1 MLQALPQ
8 NRGKLLAYK
17 VGGLLR
23 QPDLEK
29 VGKRLDRI
37 DGKARLLLE
46 LDDLRGLTPAAFWED
61 LKITLGHF
69 RDIERMA
76 VVGDQRWLR
85 WWVRTAGALVSV
97 QVKVYTAEEKSVA
110 LKWLRER

>member
-1 MLQALPQ
+1 MLRALPQ
-8 NRGKLLAYK
+8 NRGNLLAYK

-29 VGKRLDRI
+29 VSKRLEKI
-37 DGKARLLLE
+37 EGKARLLLVLE
-46 LDDLRGLTPAAFWED
+46 GLRGLTPAAFWED
-61 LKITLGHF
+61 LKLTLGHF

-85 WWVRTAGALVSV
+85 WWVRTAATLVSV
-97 QVKVYTAEEKSVA
+97 QVQVYGSEDRAAAV
-110 LKWLRER
+110 KWLKEA